1 MVLNVR
7 SAAPRRLNWG
17 CGLVTPRDWINSDRK
32 AAAGVDLACDIR
44 VGLPLPDDGLDYAVS
59 IHALQ
64 DLPYL
69 DVLPALRELWRVLRP
84 GGVLRLGLPD
94 LDRAIEAYRRQDR
107 GYFLIPDHEVRSLG
121 GKLVVQMLWYGAL
134 RSMFTYD
141 FIAELLEKAG
151 FAAVTRCRFKETAS
165 RYPEIAELDNREE
178 ESLFVEAV
186 KVDGGGCRGRGPWH
200 PPA

>member
-1 MVLNVR
+1 MVLKVD
-7 SAAPRRLNWG
+7 APGLRRLNWG
-17 CGLVTPRDWINSDRK
+17 CGPVTPRGWINSDRK

-44 VGLPLPDDGLDYAVS
+44 TGLPLPDDGLDYVVS

-64 DLPYL
+64 DLAYPDL
-69 DVLPALRELWRVLRP
+69 VPALRELRRVLRP

-94 LDRAIEAYRRQDR
+94 LDQAIEAYRRHDR
-107 GYFLIPDHEVRSLG
+107 GYFLVPDHEARSLG

-141 FIAELLEKAG
+141 FVAELLEKAG

-165 RYPEIAELDNREE
+165 GYPEIVELDNRAG
-178 ESLFVEAV
+178 ESFFAEAV
-186 KVDGGGCRGRGPWH
+186 K
-200 PPA
+200 